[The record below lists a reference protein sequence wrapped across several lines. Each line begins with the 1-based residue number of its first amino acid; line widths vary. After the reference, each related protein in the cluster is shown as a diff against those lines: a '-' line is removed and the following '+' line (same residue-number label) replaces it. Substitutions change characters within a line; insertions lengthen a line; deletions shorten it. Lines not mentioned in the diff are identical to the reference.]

1 MSIKEKHQCPSCGGN
16 LSIDNEKQMYH
27 CTSCGSAYDFDYFRE
42 EQLHELGDRSLERG
56 EFEAAI
62 DAFKLI
68 LKKDPHD
75 FAALRGLMLASARL
89 HNTDEITSIDKPG
102 RFSYDSG
109 MVKEAV
115 ESASEEDKEYFT
127 EFAKI
132 YSDKKRLVELTNEIK
147 SLKMDKERLEAN
159 IRLTDDSRYDYYF
172 TTKNGAKQSPKS
184 MFILIWCFAAFCL
197 VNIFVPIIGTD
208 EMHPALYLLVMF
220 YGVLILI
227 ATIVNLA
234 HVYPRVKAINE
245 LDVHILEQNE
255 ELGRM
260 AQKLRTL
267 ENDSEKLSRFI
278 KRSAQSFVEKDNR
291 TKPESTSEHVTEIC
305 SVKKHQCPS
314 CGGSLIID
322 SEKQTYHCSF
332 CGSTFDYEY
341 FKEDQIHEAG
351 ETYISRSEFMA
362 AVDAYKFT
370 LKKDPHDFLALRG
383 MMLAAANLS
392 NMSDLEKEPE
402 ATDFEYDS
410 KQVEEI
416 IENASESDKEY
427 FTEFGNVY
435 SDRKKLA
442 DCNKEIESLREE
454 KEKINSIIAQ
464 DRILSENYYETTKSG
479 LKIPPHNSFIII
491 SVLTVIWSLIVA
503 FFIYCYVT
511 TPGEDALFGSLLVL
525 NGLIWIGL
533 ALNEFVVFLPKI
545 LKIKKINKEDKDLYV
560 ESGKLDDRIRDLEKS
575 KAKFMSDIRR
585 SIHEFVKKDRNIM
598 NGKNGN

>member
-1 MSIKEKHQCPSCGGN
+1 MSILEKHQCPSCGGN

-27 CTSCGSAYDFDYFRE
+27 CTSCGSTYDFDYFRE

-56 EFEAAI
+56 EFDAAV
-62 DAFKLI
+62 DAFRLI
-68 LKKDPHD
+68 LGKDPHD
-75 FAALRGLMLASARL
+75 HAALRGMMLASARL
-89 HNTDEITSIDKPG
+89 HNTDELTSIDRPG
-102 RFSYDSG
+102 RFSYDSA

-115 ESASEEDKEYFT
+115 ESASESDKEYFT

-132 YSDKKRLVELTNEIK
+132 YSDRKRLVDLTNEIK
-147 SLKMDKERLEAN
+147 SLKTDKERLEAN

-172 TTKNGAKQSPKS
+172 TTKGGGKQSPRS
-184 MFILIWCFAAFCL
+184 MFILLWCFVAFCL
-197 VNIFVPIIGTD
+197 VSALVPIIGT
-208 EMHPALYLLVMF
+208 EEKHPVLYLLVFF
-220 YGVLILI
+220 YGALILI
-227 ATIVNLA
+227 AVIVNLA
-234 HVYPRVKAINE
+234 HVYPRVKAIIEIDEHLIE
-245 LDVHILEQNE
+245 LNE

-260 AQKLRTL
+260 AQKLRNL
-267 ENDSEKLSRFI
+267 EDDSGKLSRFI

-291 TKPESTSEHVTEIC
+291 MIKDPVSEQGPEIG

-314 CGGSLIID
+314 CGGSLVID
-322 SEKQTYHCSF
+322 EDKQTYHCTF

-341 FKEDQIHEAG
+341 FKEDQMHEAG

-392 NMSDLEKEPE
+392 NMSDLEKEPD
-402 ATDFEYDS
+402 ATEFVYDS
-410 KQVEEI
+410 RQVEEI
-416 IENASESDKEY
+416 IENASESDKAY
-427 FTEFGNVY
+427 FKEFAEVY
-435 SDRKKLA
+435 SERKRLA
-442 DCNKEIESLREE
+442 GCNKEIESLRED

-464 DRILSENYYETTKSG
+464 DRILSEKYYETTKSG

-491 SVLTVIWSLIVA
+491 SVLTVIWTLIVA
-503 FFIYCYVT
+503 FFIYCYVNSPEKT
-511 TPGEDALFGSLLVL
+511 FGSLLVL

-585 SIHEFVKKDRNIM
+585 TIHEFVKKDRNIM
-598 NGKNGN
+598 SGRNGD